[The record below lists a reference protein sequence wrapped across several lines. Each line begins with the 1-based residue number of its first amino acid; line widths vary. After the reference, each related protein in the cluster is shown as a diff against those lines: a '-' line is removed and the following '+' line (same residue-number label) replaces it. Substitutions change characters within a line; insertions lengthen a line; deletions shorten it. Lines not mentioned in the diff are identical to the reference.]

1 MNGSKLERWAVA
13 GLVIL
18 AVLVTTPRSVFAQ
31 SVTYAEHIAPILQEN
46 CQVCHRPGTVAPMSL
61 LTYEDAR
68 LWAPMIREKVASR
81 LMPPWP
87 LDQTVG
93 IQEFKNDASL
103 SEEEIETIVQ
113 WADAGAPLGDP
124 AAMPPPV
131 EFPDYIG
138 SWKLEAEYGRPPD
151 VIVESEPY
159 TVMANGQDQWWSSE
173 VEVEGLEQKRWV
185 RAVEIRPGNQ
195 ETGYVFHHANSQ
207 LRQNGES
214 WRLAGAAVGTEYEV
228 LPNDEGQP
236 IGPGAKV
243 GFGMHF
249 FPIGQEVEDAVL
261 KLGLWFYPEGEEP
274 RFQTIGQR
282 TGFRADAVTN
292 PAVGLQ
298 RGNDLVIPPHGT
310 LMLQGT
316 IVLQQPARIRNVRG
330 HMHLRGK
337 YQTIEAI
344 FPDGR
349 REILSKLNWQ
359 HKWHT
364 SFHYADHVMPLLPK
378 GTVLI
383 LTSWFDN
390 TENNPTNPDPRQW
403 VVWGK
408 RSVDE
413 MSHMHIGITYFE
425 QEDFDELVAEREQL
439 LRQMHREELV
449 QTQGQPK

>member
-1 MNGSKLERWAVA
+1 MNGSKLEWWAVA

-61 LTYEDAR
+61 LTYEEAR

-81 LMPPWP
+81 MMPPWP
-87 LDQTVG
+87 LDKTVG

-159 TVMANGQDQWWSSE
+159 TVIANGQDQWWASE
-173 VEVEGLEQKRWV
+173 VEIEGLEQKRWI
-185 RAVEIRPGNQ
+185 RAVEIQPANR
-195 ETGYVFHHANSQ
+195 ESGYVFHHANSQ

-236 IGPGAKV
+236 IGPGAKI
-243 GFGMHF
+243 GFDMHF

-261 KLGLWFYPEGEEP
+261 KLGMWFYPEGEEP
-274 RFQTIGQR
+274 RFQTTGQR
-282 TGFRADAVTN
+282 TGFRADVATN
-292 PAVGLQ
+292 PAVGLPW
-298 RGNDLVIPPHGT
+298 GNDLVIPPHGT

-316 IVLQQPARIRNVRG
+316 IVLKQPARIRNVRG

-337 YQTIEAI
+337 YQSLEAI

-403 VVWGK
+403 VVWGM

-413 MSHMHIGITYFE
+413 MSHLHIGITYFE

-439 LRQMHREELV
+439 LRKMYREELV
-449 QTQGQPK
+449 GQ